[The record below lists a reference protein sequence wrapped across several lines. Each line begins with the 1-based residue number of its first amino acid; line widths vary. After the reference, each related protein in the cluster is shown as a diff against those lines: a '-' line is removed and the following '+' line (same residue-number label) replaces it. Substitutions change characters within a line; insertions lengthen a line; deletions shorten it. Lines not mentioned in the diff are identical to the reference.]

1 MDYFDSI
8 VLTVA
13 AVVSYRKDLSDL
25 IPIVSQRQK
34 AWKAILY
41 ICGLGARFECERA
54 REHSNCR
61 D

>member
-25 IPIVSQRQK
+25 IYSIKS
-34 AWKAILY
+34 AHLDF
-41 ICGLGARFECERA
+41 FEYRNYNLKL
-54 REHSNCR
+54 RL
-61 D
+61 

>member
-1 MDYFDSI
+1 MDYFDYI

-34 AWKAILY
+34 YCLPIFRLSDILNQ
-41 ICGLGARFECERA
+41 I
-54 REHSNCR
+54 SSP
-61 D
+61 

>member
-8 VLTVA
+8 VLAMA

-25 IPIVSQRQK
+25 IPTVSQRQK
-34 AWKAILY
+34 AWKAIVY
-41 ICGLGARFECERA
+41 ICGLGARFECKRA
-54 REHSNCR
+54 REHSNRR

>member
-25 IPIVSQRQK
+25 IPIVSQRYEVLPSK
-34 AWKAILY
+34 LSSI
-41 ICGLGARFECERA
+41 
-54 REHSNCR
+54 
-61 D
+61 

>member
-25 IPIVSQRQK
+25 IPTVNQIS
-34 AWKAILY
+34 
-41 ICGLGARFECERA
+41 
-54 REHSNCR
+54 SP
-61 D
+61 

>member
-25 IPIVSQRQK
+25 IPIVSQR
-34 AWKAILY
+34 
-41 ICGLGARFECERA
+41 
-54 REHSNCR
+54 
-61 D
+61 